1 MKRIIELEFD
11 DWPSWLDIAFLTSC
25 LRSESCIGEGV
36 KINIT
41 DVTTKEIK
49 NERDKR

>member
-1 MKRIIELEFD
+1 MKRIIELEFEG
-11 DWPSWLDIAFLTSC
+11 WPTWLDIDFLTSC

-41 DVTTKEIK
+41 DVTADELI
-49 NERDKR
+49 NNND